1 MPEPVDEKLI
11 LGEIRGQLREVV
23 HSQNNMNM
31 KIDGLTR
38 EVIGFAAIAEDV
50 GELKSDVRQLKEQDN
65 RRQGVEGTLATILKS
80 PLIQYFLTLALA
92 AYVFFTSS
100 KHVQ

>member
-38 EVIGFAAIAEDV
+38 EVVGFAAIAEDV
-50 GELKSDVRQLKEQDN
+50 GELKSDVRQLKEQ
-65 RRQGVEGTLATILKS
+65 RLVRQGAESTVMTIIKS
-80 PLIQYFLTLALA
+80 PMIQYLLTIALA
-92 AYVFFTSS
+92 IYVFF
-100 KHVQ
+100 KAPNH

>member
-1 MPEPVDEKLI
+1 MPEPIDDKLI

-50 GELKSDVRQLKEQDN
+50 GELKSDVRQLKEHN
-65 RRQGVEGTLATILKS
+65 SRRAGAEGTLATIVKS
-80 PLIQYFLTLALA
+80 PLIQWIATVALA
-92 AYVFFTSS
+92 VYIFFA
-100 KHVQ
+100 KQHAP

>member
-1 MPEPVDEKLI
+1 MAEPADEKLI

-50 GELKSDVRQLKEQDN
+50 GELKADVRLLKEQSN
-65 RRQGVEGTLATILKS
+65 RRQGAEGALAVIVKS
-80 PLIQYFLTLALA
+80 PLIQWIATLALA
-92 AYVFFTSS
+92 VWIYFTGR
-100 KHVQ
+100 HP

>member
-1 MPEPVDEKLI
+1 MVQPTDEKLI

-38 EVIGFAAIAEDV
+38 EVVGFAAIAEDV
-50 GELKSDVRQLKEQDN
+50 GELKADVRQLKDHDH
-65 RRQGVEGTLATILKS
+65 RRQGAEGTLAVIIKS
-80 PLIQYFLTLALA
+80 PLIQWLATVALGIW
-92 AYVFFTSS
+92 VFVTT
-100 KHVQ
+100 KGHP